1 MPRTPLFRVLQ
12 RSFRLARL
20 SAETGRPPDEIV
32 DEVRAARD
40 VRDNA
45 GLTRRQLL
53 GGTAA
58 AAGLALVGCSPFA
71 PPPRAAVRGGGRRVV
86 IIGAGIS
93 GLTAGYRLSQQEG
106 FPSASSRGRT
116 GSAGG
121 CSASAASSPTARW
134 PSSAAS

>member
-32 DEVRAARD
+32 DEVRAD
-40 VRDNA
+40 A

-58 AAGLALVGCSPFA
+58 AAGLALVGCRPFA
-71 PPPRAAVRGGGRRVV
+71 PPPPRAAVRGGGRRVV

-106 FPSASSRGRT
+106 ISVRILEGQDRVGGRMFSQRGFFPDGQVAEL
-116 GSAGG
+116 GG
-121 CSASAASSPTARW
+121 
-134 PSSAAS
+134 